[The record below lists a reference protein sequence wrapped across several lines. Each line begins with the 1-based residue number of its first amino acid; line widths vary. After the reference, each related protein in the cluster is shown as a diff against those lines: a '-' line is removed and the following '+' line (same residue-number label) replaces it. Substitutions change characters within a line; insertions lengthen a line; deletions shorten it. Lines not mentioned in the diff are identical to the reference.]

1 MTLRIGY
8 LIQAH
13 DNPVHLQ
20 RLIQSLDHADC
31 RFFIHIDKKKDLDQ
45 FQHLA
50 ADNVEFVAQRVA
62 VYWGDFSQVEATLS
76 LITAALRASVAI
88 DRMVLLAGT
97 DYPVRS
103 AAAIQAFFEADPE
116 REYMNL
122 VEMPNAAAG
131 KQLSRI
137 EQYHL
142 RNNWP
147 RWLRPVRAVLLRLK
161 VFPRAR
167 DYRSRLGALTPY
179 AGSQWWALSRQ
190 ACQSIVDFCQAR
202 PEVVDFFKNTA
213 CPDEGFFQTILGNTP
228 LRGRIA
234 SNLTYTVWGP
244 GRASP
249 DNLTLAHLPAMM
261 ESVHNGVQDVYGK
274 RQFLFARKFSDAQS
288 AVVDQIDALR

>member
-1 MTLRIGY
+1 MRIGY

-13 DNPVHLQ
+13 DNPAHLQ
-20 RLIQSLDHADC
+20 RLIRSLDHAEV
-31 RFFIHIDKKKDLDQ
+31 RFFIHIDKKQDLGQ

-50 ADNVEFVAQRVA
+50 AANVELIAQRVA
-62 VYWGDFSQVEATLS
+62 VYWGDFSQIEATLS
-76 LITAALRASVAI
+76 LVDAALRASPAV
-88 DRMVLLAGT
+88 DRMVLLSGA

-103 AAAIQAFFEADPE
+103 TAAIQAFFEADPE

-137 EQYHL
+137 DHYHL

-147 RWLRPVRAVLLRLK
+147 RWMRPVRAVLMRSRM
-161 VFPRAR
+161 FPRAR
-167 DYRSRLGALTPY
+167 DYRSRLGELTPY

-190 ACQSIVDFCQAR
+190 ACQSIVDFCRAR
-202 PEVVDFFKNTA
+202 PDVVDFFKNTA
-213 CPDEGFFQTILGNTP
+213 CPDDGFFQTILGNTP
-228 LRGRIA
+228 LRSRIA

-249 DNLTLAHLPAMM
+249 DNLSSAHLPAMM
-261 ESVHNGVQDVYGK
+261 ESVRNGVHDVYGA

-288 AVVDQIDALR
+288 AVLDEIDALR